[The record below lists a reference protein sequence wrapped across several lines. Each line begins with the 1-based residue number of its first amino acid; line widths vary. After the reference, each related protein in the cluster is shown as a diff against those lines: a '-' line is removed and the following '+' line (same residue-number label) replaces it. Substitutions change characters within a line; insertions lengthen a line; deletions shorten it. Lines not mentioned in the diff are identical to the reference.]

1 MRVSILPD
9 DVLSSIFAET
19 FKLKSAVGHHRKN
32 PFEIVASH
40 VNRHWRDV
48 AIHLSSLWCKID
60 IVPFQSIDLLQMYLV
75 RSQPRLLDID
85 IKLDEVN
92 PYEPHI
98 REDDTLV
105 PSLAMLIAHVDRWR
119 LFTSACR
126 SYRTFRQ
133 IMRGINPLS
142 APNLTRCSI
151 YLCENEFEQRNLS
164 TYMQG
169 FSKLI
174 FTGGTPCL
182 SFFVCVGVGIRSC
195 WPPLGALTELR
206 LDSQLAY
213 DDDDDPPTGPLGGEE
228 FSQLLVSVPYLT
240 VFKLKGPVV
249 SLDTYGNLPQIEF
262 PHLTSLD
269 VDIDIEYDLYFLSII
284 SAPQLTTLALGGIP
298 LDHELHKFIAEKWIY
313 KYPILTHL
321 EFNYSDDLEFNPI
334 FAKFFPGITH
344 ISFRC
349 CSDTLSTLTALIESG
364 ADDDAVHW
372 PQLKTILIKPLKP
385 QWIEPL
391 CEFVTS
397 RIKSENPL
405 QNIVLSKM
413 DIEGLKE
420 NEFLKRNVQ
429 LESLT

>member
-1 MRVSILPD
+1 MGVSILPD

-19 FKLKSAVGHHRKN
+19 FKLKRAIGRHRKN

-48 AIHLSSLWCKID
+48 AIHCSSLWCKID
-60 IVPFQSIDLLQMYLV
+60 VIPFQSIDLLQIYLV

-92 PYEPHI
+92 PYMSPI
-98 REDDTLV
+98 REDDTLA
-105 PSLAMLIAHVDRWR
+105 PSLVMLIAHVDRWS
-119 LFTSACR
+119 LFTSGCR
-126 SYRTFRQ
+126 SYRTFQQ
-133 IMRGINPLS
+133 IVIAINPLS

-151 YLCENEFEQRNLS
+151 YLCENEFERRHLS

-169 FSKLI
+169 FSELI

-182 SFFVCVGVGIRSC
+182 SFFACVGIGIESC

-206 LDSQLAY
+206 LDSRLAY
-213 DDDDDPPTGPLGGEE
+213 DDDDPPAGPLGGEE
-228 FSQLLVSVPYLT
+228 FSQLLVSLPSLT

-262 PHLTSLD
+262 PHLSSLD
-269 VDIDIEYDLYFLSII
+269 VDINIDYDLYFLSII

-298 LDHELHKFIAEKWIY
+298 FDHELHKFIAIKWIY

-321 EFNYSDDLEFNPI
+321 EFNYSNGLEFNPI

-349 CSDTLSTLTALIESG
+349 CSDTLSTLTALMESG
-364 ADDDAVHW
+364 ADDDTVHW
-372 PQLKTILIKPLKP
+372 PQLKTILVKPLKP

-391 CEFVTS
+391 CEFVTA
-397 RIKSENPL
+397 RIKSGNALE
-405 QNIVLSKM
+405 NIVLSKM
-413 DIEGLKE
+413 DIEGLNE